1 MWTYNEQ
8 TGKNELKPVNH
19 VFVNQDPEITYLT
32 LENGDG
38 SSEPIITT
46 PEHPFY
52 VKEAA
57 KNTPSSGPPR
67 EVRSGPEGA
76 VQTKTAQL
84 GQDSTGYGPKLSSTN
99 SHGDLG
105 PNWVGA
111 GHLKLG
117 DQIRKFDGSSGTV
130 VNVTTV
136 AETRTMYN
144 LDVVGNDNFFVGEK
158 GWLVHNA
165 GEGCKIGF
173 APSGA
178 VDAITGMNKG
188 GDHAIRHLRDEAGLI
203 PNKGSL
209 QSQVDFFSNKIAI
222 PILENPAHTF
232 NWRVGVTNSK
242 GFVGEFNGQTVVVFI
257 AKDGP
262 YAGKVI
268 SSLIPDANQVVQWG
282 IK

>member
-1 MWTYNEQ
+1 MHRTLSGLLPIAALFTLDGTGNAAASSATQVWTYNEQ

-144 LDVVGNDNFFVGEK
+144 LDVVGNDNFFIGEK
-158 GWLVHNA
+158 SWLVHNA
-165 GEGCKIGF
+165 ECSYWASKLAEAQKILLDRDGHLL
-173 APSGA
+173 AA
-178 VDAITGMNKG
+178 RQEIG
-188 GDHAIRHLRDEAGLI
+188 GTPVAYKA
-203 PNKGSL
+203 N
-209 QSQVDFFSNKIAI
+209 
-222 PILENPAHTF
+222 
-232 NWRVGVTNSK
+232 GVC
-242 GFVGEFNGQTVVVFI
+242 
-257 AKDGP
+257 D
-262 YAGKVI
+262 
-268 SSLIPDANQVVQWG
+268 
-282 IK
+282 